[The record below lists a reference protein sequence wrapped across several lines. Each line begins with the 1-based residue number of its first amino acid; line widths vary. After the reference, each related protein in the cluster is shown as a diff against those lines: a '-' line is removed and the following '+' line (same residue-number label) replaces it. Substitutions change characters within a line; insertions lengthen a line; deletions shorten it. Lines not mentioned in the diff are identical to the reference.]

1 MVDDISDRVEF
12 QVQLVAWLLG
22 VRRVG
27 AEVREV
33 KLALVE
39 GRDAGTGL
47 RGVVAI
53 KIVIRGGGG
62 GWIGELELSCVGVRV
77 PHACV
82 HYACVRTH
90 VRARALGLSQG

>member
-53 KIVIRGGGG
+53 NWR
-62 GWIGELELSCVGVRV
+62 
-77 PHACV
+77 
-82 HYACVRTH
+82 
-90 VRARALGLSQG
+90 